1 MNAPYVRHTDYD
13 HDDVGTDFSFSIADA
28 LFDLGLSISFFVL
41 LMCAIVF
48 FLNVPEHWITSLL
61 FLVGGA

>member
-1 MNAPYVRHTDYD
+1 MNAPYVQHKDYD
-13 HDDVGTDFSFSIADA
+13 HDDVETDFGFSFADA

-48 FLNVPEHWITSLL
+48 LLNVPERWITSLL